1 MSASDRASAPVG
13 ETEVHLANVADNLQ
27 LVADLSYGDVA
38 LAVPGLNGELAV
50 RADARPSTAMAPF
63 ASSRVGCVLARDGEP
78 EAYAALQRGLPVEGA
93 GPRLAFGVRFTVSAF
108 PVGRPAPCG
117 VVVCSLAEQVAASP
131 GRMERAFAD
140 SARELLDTLSGGPL
154 LDLRTGAPFFTT
166 RRAGD
171 GLLRVGARGQI
182 SYASPNAVT
191 VMRLAGVEGRVTGLR
206 ASTLPGGG
214 FGISPVLGTRGAS
227 ATEAEAGGR
236 VLGYRTMALRTGA
249 LVLVEDLTEARRREQ
264 QILVKETIVREV
276 HHRVKNNLQ
285 TIASLL
291 RIQARRSA
299 SEETRR
305 ALAEATERVSSMAV
319 VHDLLA
325 HSNEER
331 VDFAE
336 AAATVVDLV
345 RHGLAGEGTAG
356 QGSAAEEPRVSVAV
370 SGSTGHVDGRT
381 ATSLALAVAELVHN
395 AFEHAFEAGAQGAIE
410 VVMRRGS
417 AELEIIV
424 ADDGRGLPAGFD
436 PDASQSL
443 GMAIVRTV
451 VQDDL
456 HGTLA
461 WSGERGTTVTMRIP
475 LSDAT

>member
-1 MSASDRASAPVG
+1 MTTSDRASAPVE
-13 ETEVHLANVADNLQ
+13 ETEVHLTNVADNLQ

-38 LAVPGLNGELAV
+38 LAVPDLNGELTV

-63 ASSRVGCVLARDGEP
+63 ASSRAGCLLARDGEP
-78 EAYAALQRGLPVEGA
+78 EAYAALQLGRPVESE
-93 GPRLAFGVRFTVSAF
+93 GPRLASEVRFTVAAF
-108 PVGRPAPCG
+108 PVGRPTPCG

-140 SARELLDTLSGGPL
+140 SARELLDTLNGGPL
-154 LDLRTGAPFFTT
+154 LDLRTGDPFSTT

-171 GLLRVGARGQI
+171 GLLRVNPKGRI

-227 ATEAEAGGR
+227 ATEAEAAGR
-236 VLGYRTMALRTGA
+236 VLSYRSIALRTGA

-264 QILVKETIVREV
+264 EIRVKDTTIREV

-291 RIQARRSA
+291 RIQARRSS

-325 HSNEER
+325 HSTEER

-336 AAATVVDLV
+336 VAATVVDLV
-345 RHGLAGEGTAG
+345 RHGLVGEESGI
-356 QGSAAEEPRVSVAV
+356 SVAV
-370 SGSTGHVDGRT
+370 SGSTGELDART

-395 AFEHAFEAGAQGAIE
+395 AFEHAFEPGARGAIE
-410 VVMRRGS
+410 VAMRRGP
-417 AELEIIV
+417 AELELTV
-424 ADDGRGLPAGFD
+424 SDDGRGLPPGFD
-436 PDASQSL
+436 PADSQSL
-443 GMAIVRTV
+443 GVAIVRTV

-456 HGTLA
+456 HGSLA
-461 WSGERGTTVTMRIP
+461 WASERGTTVTMRIP
-475 LSDAT
+475 LPDAP